1 MKIEHLLSFENQD
14 VSITKIIKITLITI
28 NIHSPNHDFIMKKLL
43 SLFITLSMLTAMAFT
58 SGGPSGY
65 VVGDTAQ
72 DFNLK
77 NVDNKLVSLAGIPDA
92 KGYIVVFTCNHCPY
106 AMAYEDRVIALHKKY
121 ASQGFPVIA
130 INSNDKT
137 IAPADSYVNMQKR
150 VKEKSI
156 PYAYLYDETQEIAK
170 TYGATRTPHVFVL
183 DENRVVRYIGAID
196 DNSEEPSEVK
206 EKYVENAVDALLAG
220 KEVPVKQTKAIGCG
234 IKWKA

>member
-1 MKIEHLLSFENQD
+1 MKQLLALCAVAATFVALSFSVKN
-14 VSITKIIKITLITI
+14 
-28 NIHSPNHDFIMKKLL
+28 P
-43 SLFITLSMLTAMAFT
+43 
-58 SGGPSGY
+58 GGY
-65 VVGDTAQ
+65 VIGDTAR
-72 DFNLK
+72 DFSLK
-77 NVDNKLVSLAGIPDA
+77 NVDGKMVTLAGQKDV

-137 IAPADSYVNMQKR
+137 MAPADSYDNMQKR

-183 DENRVVRYIGAID
+183 DEKRVVRYIGAID

>member
-1 MKIEHLLSFENQD
+1 MKQLLAWCAVAATLATPSFTVKN
-14 VSITKIIKITLITI
+14 
-28 NIHSPNHDFIMKKLL
+28 P
-43 SLFITLSMLTAMAFT
+43 
-58 SGGPSGY
+58 GGYS
-65 VVGDTAQ
+65 VGDTAR
-72 DFNLK
+72 DFSLK
-77 NVDNKLVSLAGIPDA
+77 NVDGKMVALADQKDV